1 MMRAHGSDIHA
12 YCVRVLRN
20 PTLAGDVSQQVFE
33 QAFRDIDS
41 VRDASNERAWLF
53 GVAHHRCLDAL
64 KSQRRALRRIVD
76 ETVIEERESDTAEPS
91 SRAEQAELALVL
103 DECLTRLSAEV
114 RAALLLRFHEGMTY
128 EAMAA
133 VCQEKPATLQARV
146 ARAMPLL
153 RRCLRAKGLEP

>member
-1 MMRAHGSDIHA
+1 M
-12 YCVRVLRN
+12 
-20 PTLAGDVSQQVFE
+20 
-33 QAFRDIDS
+33 
-41 VRDASNERAWLF
+41 
-53 GVAHHRCLDAL
+53 
-64 KSQRRALRRIVD
+64 
-76 ETVIEERESDTAEPS
+76 
-91 SRAEQAELALVL
+91 L

-133 VCQEKPATLQARV
+133 VCAEKPATLQARV